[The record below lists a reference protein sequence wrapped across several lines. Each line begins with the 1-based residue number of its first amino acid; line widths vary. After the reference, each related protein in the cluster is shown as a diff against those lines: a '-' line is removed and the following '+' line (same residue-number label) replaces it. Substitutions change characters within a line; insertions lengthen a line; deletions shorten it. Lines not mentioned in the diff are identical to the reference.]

1 MYRLFY
7 VNWSLI
13 LVQVYILKPNP
24 ESVEQFYHQFA
35 KFTVNY
41 VYNLQQLALL
51 LVV

>member
-24 ESVEQFYHQFA
+24 ESVEQLQF
-35 KFTVNY
+35 NY
-41 VYNLQQLALL
+41 PYSNYKQYDLL
-51 LVV
+51 HHK

>member
-24 ESVEQFYHQFA
+24 ESVEQFYLQFA